1 MKPKILIIAPHSKCQ
16 TVKRDCDLRAKEIAE
31 NMEKIAKD
39 AGYEVMLFESDTLR
53 INNDY
58 NRKESF
64 DTEWRQKIRDY
75 IEKNK
80 DYPIIIYEMHSF
92 PNNDTEFNDSQMAFV
107 AIDEYYDYAEEM
119 LEYLKNIGIK
129 ASSDIN
135 NTRVVNLMIDTTQYD
150 NIKRHYLIE
159 INEDKKI
166 LNESDTRMALMEIF
180 FTSLLPSYMLFC
192 RKYFGYLVVIILLL
206 ILFFN
211 FSYFANKLKNSRIFK
226 KRHEMD

>member
-16 TVKRDCDLRAKEIAE
+16 TVERDCDLRAKEISE

-39 AGYEVMLFESDTLR
+39 AGYEVILFESDALR

-58 NRKESF
+58 NRKETF
-64 DTEWRQKIRDY
+64 NTEWRQKIREY

-80 DYPIIIYEMHSF
+80 DYPIVIYEMHSF

-107 AIDEYYDYAEEM
+107 AIDEYYEYAEEM
-119 LEYLKNIGIK
+119 QNYLKKIGVRI
-129 ASSDIN
+129 SSDIN
-135 NTRVVNLMIDTTQYD
+135 NTRVVNLMIDTAQYK

-166 LNESDTRMALMEIF
+166 LNENDTKKVLTEIF
-180 FTSLLPSYMLFC
+180 FTSLLPSCILFC
-192 RKYFGYLVVIILLL
+192 RKYIRYLIIIILLL
-206 ILFFN
+206 LFISIITIKPN
-211 FSYFANKLKNSRIFK
+211 YLKTP
-226 KRHEMD
+226 